1 MKARSLVL
9 SGALIALALVDLGGC
24 RGTYSEEAPFH
35 PNWNMDD
42 QNRYEAQEDNLDFAD
57 GMAMRKPVEGT
68 VAQGQLKT
76 DVHLWQGKTGRNDDA
91 GEPVFAT
98 ALPPKRSDGSAMVLD
113 RAFLER
119 GKERYGIF
127 CAVCH
132 DGAGTG
138 NGTAVQR
145 GVLRPPS
152 FYTDPVLAHP
162 LGKLFDITA
171 NGIRNMNGYGKQ
183 IPVDDRW
190 AIAAYVRTM
199 QRTQF
204 AQK

>member
-1 MKARSLVL
+1 
-9 SGALIALALVDLGGC
+9 
-24 RGTYSEEAPFH
+24 
-35 PNWNMDD
+35 
-42 QNRYEAQEDNLDFAD
+42 
-57 GMAMRKPVEGT
+57 
-68 VAQGQLKT
+68 
-76 DVHLWQGKTGRNDDA
+76 
-91 GEPVFAT
+91 
-98 ALPPKRSDGSAMVLD
+98 MVLD